1 MERINISKQ
10 LFYQLVKKL
19 KNNIAGLTFSETDK
33 WCGLYQKG
41 GKRFAYI
48 LLAKRKP
55 KISIWCIGNS
65 SYIREKY
72 TDKIKFLIRK
82 KTTGSFGKDFQISF
96 VVENVVDIENA
107 VLLLTE
113 ISNSWS
119 RDELISAFNLYC
131 KIPLDEISSKNKKI
145 IEFADLL
152 SKPPKEVAKRFKNF
166 SKLDATVNLIEGLDK
181 EDKNTWDSFNENW
194 SRLAYESENRI
205 IDFENKLRNIT
216 VFPKGKERDSIV
228 KARINQTF
236 FRAAVLSSYKNKC
249 CITGLP
255 FVELLNASHIM
266 PWSIDDSN
274 RLNPHNGLCLN
285 TLHDR
290 AFDRGLI
297 TVTTKYTIKISS
309 RINKFLDTKSVA
321 DYFLCY
327 QNKKITLP
335 SRFIPDKL
343 FLEYHNQKIYCK

>member
-1 MERINISKQ
+1 MSTL
-10 LFYQLVKKL
+10 LF
-19 KNNIAGLTFSETDK
+19 T
-33 WCGLYQKG
+33 
-41 GKRFAYI
+41 
-48 LLAKRKP
+48 
-55 KISIWCIGNS
+55 KIK
-65 SYIREKY
+65 IR
-72 TDKIKFLIRK
+72 IKFLIRK

-145 IEFADLL
+145 IKFADLL
-152 SKPPKEVAKRFKNF
+152 SKPTKEVAKRFKNF

-194 SRLAYESENRI
+194 SMLAYESENRI

-236 FRAAVLSSYKNKC
+236 FECDRLRVPGAESGRAATTSGVQRLFATTLKRPDIRSRD
-249 CITGLP
+249 
-255 FVELLNASHIM
+255 LLICV
-266 PWSIDDSN
+266 IGIC
-274 RLNPHNGLCLN
+274 R
-285 TLHDR
+285 T
-290 AFDRGLI
+290 
-297 TVTTKYTIKISS
+297 
-309 RINKFLDTKSVA
+309 
-321 DYFLCY
+321 
-327 QNKKITLP
+327 
-335 SRFIPDKL
+335 
-343 FLEYHNQKIYCK
+343 